1 VKQKESR
8 REDAAPAP
16 FLPLQTSRQAPF
28 LENSA
33 RCGPRSLRMR
43 YNGTVTLKRQGKGGA
58 FPGPRTARVGLT
70 WGEFHSDRSGHD
82 RSARNRGRA
91 AACPEVLIE
100 VKDMSDTRKKT
111 PWKDVP
117 EEQWN
122 DWRWQIAN
130 RITTREAL
138 EKILPL
144 APEEAQVLDKSLNR
158 LRMAITPY
166 YASLID
172 PGNPDD
178 PIRRQAVPTIA
189 ETDVKAYDL
198 LDQQAEVH
206 HSPVPG
212 LTQLYPD
219 RGIILVTDQC
229 SMYCRHCTRRRMA
242 GETDRPFSR
251 TQMEA
256 CFDYIRKTPTFRDLL
271 FTGGDPFT
279 VDDDTIEWLLSEAAS
294 IPHLEIV
301 RFGTRTPVV
310 MPQRITDNLCRILEK
325 YPPVWL
331 NTHFN
336 HPNEITPESKAACD
350 RLARAGVPMGNQ
362 SVLLKGVN
370 DCPYIFRELNQKL
383 LTIRVRPYYIYQCD
397 LSPGIEHFR
406 TAVAK
411 GIQIMEY
418 LRGHTSGLAVPY
430 FIIDSPG
437 GGGKIPILPNYL
449 VSMSDRK
456 VILRNYEG
464 TFTTYTEPE
473 DKISHCPEHCA
484 GFCERQR
491 ALSRE
496 GMIPLFEGE
505 RVALQP
511 ETTARKRRTEGTG
524 NS

>member
-1 VKQKESR
+1 MFFERKGERSR
-8 REDAAPAP
+8 GR
-16 FLPLQTSRQAPF
+16 
-28 LENSA
+28 
-33 RCGPRSLRMR
+33 
-43 YNGTVTLKRQGKGGA
+43 GK
-58 FPGPRTARVGLT
+58 TAGLT
-70 WGEFHSDRSGHD
+70 WGEFHPGRSG
-82 RSARNRGRA
+82 RGRA
-91 AACPEVLIE
+91 ALSRVPFASLEARIE
-100 VKDMSDTRKKT
+100 VRNMNDARKKT

-117 EEQWN
+117 GELWN

-138 EKILPL
+138 EKVLPL
-144 APEEAQVLDKSLNR
+144 APEEAEVLDRSLNK

-178 PIRRQAVPTIA
+178 PVRRQAVPTIA
-189 ETDVKAYDL
+189 ETDIKTYDL

-251 TQMEA
+251 SQMEA
-256 CFDYIRKTPTFRDLL
+256 CFDYIRKTPSFRDLL

-279 VDDDTIEWLLSEAAS
+279 VDDDTVEWLLKQAWS

-350 RLARAGVPMGNQ
+350 RLARAGVPLGNQ
-362 SVLLKGVN
+362 SVLLRGVN

-430 FIIDSPG
+430 YIIDSPG
-437 GGGKIPILPNYL
+437 GGGKIPVLPNYL

-473 DKISHCPEHCA
+473 DKISRCPEGCA
-484 GFCERQR
+484 RICDRQKGF
-491 ALSRE
+491 SRE
-496 GMIPLFEGE
+496 GMIPLFEGD
-505 RVALQP
+505 RVSLQP
-511 ETTARKRRTEGTG
+511 ETTARKRRTEGK
-524 NS
+524 S